1 MDLKAINQGGY
12 YKMPLIIFHGN
23 RFIITC
29 HWRSKWRVLVS
40 LGELEGVVF
49 LHRLC
54 VLVVAA
60 TREREAG

>member
-1 MDLKAINQGGY
+1 MTLKANNQGGY
-12 YKMPLIIFHGN
+12 YTMSLILFHGN
-23 RFIITC
+23 RFIIKC
-29 HWRSKWRVLVS
+29 HWRSNGRVLVS